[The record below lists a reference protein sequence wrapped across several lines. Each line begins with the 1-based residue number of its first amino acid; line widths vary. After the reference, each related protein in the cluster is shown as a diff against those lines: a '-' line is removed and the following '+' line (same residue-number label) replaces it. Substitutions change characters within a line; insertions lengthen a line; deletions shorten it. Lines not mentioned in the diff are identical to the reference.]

1 MGEFVL
7 PSSPEALASTLVLTV
22 LMMIG
27 LFFFIRASVKDRTE
41 QIKLV
46 AVEPIESILDKLQQ
60 YFEKRAY
67 RLIQIDKNEQ
77 KLTFEGFV
85 QPSLFLAIFL
95 SFLAGVGL
103 FCLAAVLA
111 WLIPAIGQF
120 SLLLVLLT
128 PVAGIFYWK
137 GAGRL
142 ERVLLKVEEYRNQQT
157 QENDKNTTEL
167 AIAITAH
174 RDEIAQMQQAFT
186 SELFVYDRA

>member
-1 MGEFVL
+1 MDEFV
-7 PSSPEALASTLVLTV
+7 PASSPEAITSTLILTM

-46 AVEPIESILDKLQQ
+46 ATEPIESILDKLQQ

-67 RLIQIDKNEQ
+67 RLIQVDKNEQ
-77 KLTFEGFV
+77 RLIFQGFV
-85 QPSLFLAIFL
+85 QPSLFLAVFL

-103 FCLAAVLA
+103 FCLAVVLV

-120 SLLLVLLT
+120 SLLVVLLT
-128 PVAGIFYWK
+128 PVAGVFYWK
-137 GAGRL
+137 KAGRL
-142 ERVLLKVEEYRNQQT
+142 EKVSLKVEEDRQQDST
-157 QENDKNTTEL
+157 DL

-174 RDEIAQMQQAFT
+174 RDEIAQMQQSFA
-186 SELFVYDRA
+186 SELFVSDRVGD